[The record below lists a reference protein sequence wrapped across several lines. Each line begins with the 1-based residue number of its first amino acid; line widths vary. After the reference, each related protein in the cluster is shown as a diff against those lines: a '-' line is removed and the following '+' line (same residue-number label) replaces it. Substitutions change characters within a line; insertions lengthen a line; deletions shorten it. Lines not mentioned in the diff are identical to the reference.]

1 MKPLLGMTVVINR
14 VFCIKS
20 HANTDTICTI
30 KEVKTMVGFNFMNL
44 ILFPFFM
51 LIPLAVMYFI
61 IKLAVKNAVR
71 EVVEEKSL
79 DRKIVE

>member
-1 MKPLLGMTVVINR
+1 
-14 VFCIKS
+14 
-20 HANTDTICTI
+20 
-30 KEVKTMVGFNFMNL
+30 MVGFNFMNL